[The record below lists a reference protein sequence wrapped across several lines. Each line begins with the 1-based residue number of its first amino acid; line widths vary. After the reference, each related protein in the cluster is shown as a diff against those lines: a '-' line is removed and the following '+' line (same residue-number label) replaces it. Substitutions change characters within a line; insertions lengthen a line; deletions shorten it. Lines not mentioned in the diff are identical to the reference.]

1 MSNQV
6 IIVSNLF
13 NLIASLISL
22 LIRLPILIGS
32 LYKRSEYGDP
42 LIKRLVPAT
51 ILAENSNIKNLPFLS
66 YTPYKQKGPGIPGAT
81 NSFVFSAKFSA
92 IENTSCNS
100 DSRRTSGKLPITL

>member
-66 YTPYKQKGPGIPGAT
+66 YTPSKQKGPGIPGAT
-81 NSFVFSAKFSA
+81 ISLFFQQNFQPLKILLVTVTLEEPA
-92 IENTSCNS
+92 ENYQ
-100 DSRRTSGKLPITL
+100 